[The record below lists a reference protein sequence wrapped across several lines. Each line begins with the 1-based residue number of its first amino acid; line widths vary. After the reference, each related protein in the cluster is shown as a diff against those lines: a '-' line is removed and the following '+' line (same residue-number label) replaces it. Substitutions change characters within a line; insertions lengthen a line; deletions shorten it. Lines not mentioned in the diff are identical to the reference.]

1 MALPKDKR
9 KFALWAK
16 DETYER
22 VEKLY
27 KEDGCKTKSEFIEK
41 AINFYCG
48 YLTAEDYR
56 DYLPNVMTSTIKAT
70 LDGFENRMASLL
82 FKLAVETA
90 MMLHVTASNNEIDE
104 EILSELRGLCVN
116 EVKRLHGRVS
126 LEDAVKFQKG

>member
-16 DETYER
+16 EETYER
-22 VEKLY
+22 VEKVY
-27 KEDGCKTKSEFIEK
+27 KEDGSKTKSEFIEK

-56 DYLPNVMTSTIKAT
+56 DYLPSVMTSTIKAT
-70 LDGFENRMASLL
+70 LDGFEDRIASLL

-116 EVKRLHGRVS
+116 EVKRLHGRIS

>member
-9 KFALWAK
+9 KFALWVK
-16 DETYER
+16 EETLER
-22 VEKLY
+22 VEKLHQ
-27 KEDGCKTKSEFIEK
+27 EDGCKTRSEFIEK

-48 YLTAEDYR
+48 YLTAVDYR
-56 DYLPNVMTSTIKAT
+56 DYLPSVMTSTIKGT
-70 LDGFENRMASLL
+70 LDGFEDRMASLL

-116 EVKRLHGRVS
+116 EVKRLHGRIS
-126 LEDAVKFQKG
+126 LEEALRFQKG